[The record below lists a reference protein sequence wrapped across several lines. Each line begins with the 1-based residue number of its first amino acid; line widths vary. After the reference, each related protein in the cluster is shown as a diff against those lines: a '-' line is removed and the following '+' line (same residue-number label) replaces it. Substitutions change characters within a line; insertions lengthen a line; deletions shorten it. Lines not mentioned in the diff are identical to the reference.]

1 MPCLFQNELLQKKNC
16 HCLAVHLHTICRD
29 LFTQWVFFSK
39 LCGKKRQQFLFCGQ
53 RTEEFIKLFPNKEII
68 SDKIQLALKR

>member
-1 MPCLFQNELLQKKNC
+1 MNYYKKRIVIVLWSIFTPSAVICLLNG
-16 HCLAVHLHTICRD
+16 
-29 LFTQWVFFSK
+29 FFSK